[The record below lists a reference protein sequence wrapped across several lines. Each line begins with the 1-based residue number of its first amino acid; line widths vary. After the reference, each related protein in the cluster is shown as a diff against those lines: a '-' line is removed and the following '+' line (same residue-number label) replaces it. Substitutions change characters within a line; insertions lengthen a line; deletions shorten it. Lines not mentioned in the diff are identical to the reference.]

1 MKRGA
6 FYGVIAS
13 FLWFKMNLP
22 VWFILVVLTSVYV
35 AMGGYKFF
43 RMFFRT
49 CVRDFVGLSRYVRV
63 QLTVRNYARNNM
75 TVPRIFEA
83 LVKKHPDRVCFIFED
98 TKWTFREVNEY
109 ANRVAHVF
117 QAAGYKPGDTVS
129 LLLDNRP
136 EYVALWLGLSKAGI
150 VTALLNYNLRDKPL
164 VHSITIAESKAVIVG
179 AVFNDAYLSIR
190 DQLGPEMAM
199 FGFDYGADATSL
211 PSNCI
216 NLDAAL
222 RDASSEP
229 LSGPPIGNYADKM
242 LYIFTSGTTGLPK
255 AAVIR
260 HSRFLFATYGVFY
273 AVGMEFTDRPYVP
286 LPLYHTAGGILGV
299 GTVLA
304 GLTVVIKKKFSVS
317 TFWKDCIKY
326 DCTVAQYIGE
336 TCRYLLAAP
345 PSAEERSHSIR
356 LMFGNGLR
364 PQIWE
369 EFVKRFGIEKIA
381 EFYGATEGNANIIN
395 FDGTIGAVGFVSLI
409 APSVYPVGL
418 IRVTETDDPE
428 PIRGPNGLCIPCKPG
443 EPGMFV
449 GKIVNN
455 DPVRDFHGYADK
467 SATKKKVA
475 YDVFKRGDAVF
486 LSGDILVMDD
496 CGYLFFLDRT
506 GDTFRWR
513 GENVSTTEVEA
524 VISNVAGLKD
534 CVVYGVEVHGNEGRA
549 GMAAIL
555 DPEGELDLVEL
566 ANGMSKVLPAYAR
579 PLFIRIIKNM
589 RMTGTYKLQK
599 KEYQKEGYQ
608 LDKINDGDVL
618 YFWDAT
624 SRSYVK
630 FTKELDEN
638 IRLGKIRI

>member
-1 MKRGA
+1 
-6 FYGVIAS
+6 
-13 FLWFKMNLP
+13 
-22 VWFILVVLTSVYV
+22 
-35 AMGGYKFF
+35 
-43 RMFFRT
+43 
-49 CVRDFVGLSRYVRV
+49 
-63 QLTVRNYARNNM
+63 
-75 TVPRIFEA
+75 
-83 LVKKHPDRVCFIFED
+83 
-98 TKWTFREVNEY
+98 
-109 ANRVAHVF
+109 
-117 QAAGYKPGDTVS
+117 VS

-164 VHSITIAESKAVIVG
+164 VHSITIANSKAVIVG
-179 AVFNDAYLSIR
+179 AVFNDAFLSIR
-190 DQLGPEMAM
+190 DQLGADVAM
-199 FGFDYGADATSL
+199 YGFDYGADSTSL
-211 PSNCI
+211 PANCI
-216 NLDAAL
+216 NLDAAM
-222 RDASSEP
+222 RDASSGP
-229 LSGPPIGNYADKM
+229 LPGPPIGNYADKM

-260 HSRFLFATYGVFY
+260 HSRFAFFVIGASNMIGIKSGVDVVY
-273 AVGMEFTDRPYVP
+273 DP
-286 LPLYHTAGGILGV
+286 LPLYHSAGGMVGV
-299 GTVLA
+299 GQVLLFGCTA
-304 GLTVVIKKKFSVS
+304 VLRNKFSVS
-317 TFWKDCIKY
+317 AFWKEAIQHQ
-326 DCTVAQYIGE
+326 CTVAQYIGE

-345 PSAEERSHSIR
+345 PSAEERSHKIR

-395 FDGTIGAVGFVSLI
+395 FDGTVGAVGFVSLI
-409 APSVYPVGL
+409 APAVYPVGL
-418 IRVTETDDPE
+418 IKVTEEDDPE
-428 PIRGPNGLCIPCKPG
+428 PIRGPNGLCISCKPG

-475 YDVFKRGDAVF
+475 RDVFRRGDAVF
-486 LSGDILVMDD
+486 LSGDILVMDEL
-496 CGYLFFLDRT
+496 GYLFFLDRT

-524 VISNVAGLKD
+524 VISNLAGLKD

-555 DPEGELDLVEL
+555 DPEGELDLADL
-566 ANGMSKVLPAYAR
+566 AREMSKVLPAYAK

-608 LDKINDGDVL
+608 LDQIKDGDVV

-624 SRSYVK
+624 SRSYVQ
-630 FTKELDEN
+630 FTQELDEN
-638 IRLGKIRI
+638 IRAGKIRV

>member
-1 MKRGA
+1 MNRGA

-13 FLWFKMNLP
+13 FLWFKMHLP
-22 VWFILVVLTSVYV
+22 AWFILVVLLSVFT
-35 AMGGYKFF
+35 AMGGYKWFN
-43 RMFFRT
+43 MFFRT
-49 CVRDFVGLSRYVRV
+49 CVRDFIGLTRYCRV
-63 QLTVRNYARNNM
+63 QLTVRKYARNNM
-75 TVPRIFEA
+75 TVPRIFES

-117 QAAGYKPGDTVS
+117 QAAGYKPGDSVS

-164 VHSITIAESKAVIVG
+164 VHSITIANSKAVIVG
-179 AVFNDAYLSIR
+179 AVFNDAFLSIR
-190 DQLGPEMAM
+190 DQLGADVAM
-199 FGFDYGADATSL
+199 YGFDYGADSTSL
-211 PSNCI
+211 PANCI
-216 NLDAAL
+216 NLDAAM
-222 RDASSEP
+222 RDASSGP
-229 LSGPPIGNYADKM
+229 LPGPPIGNYADKM

-260 HSRFLFATYGVFY
+260 HSRFLFATYGVFF
-273 AVGMEFTDRPYVP
+273 AIGMELTDRPYVP

-299 GTVLA
+299 GNVLL

-317 TFWKDCIKY
+317 SFWKDCIKY

-345 PSAEERSHSIR
+345 PSAEERSHKIR

-395 FDGTIGAVGFVSLI
+395 FDGTVGAVGFVSLI
-409 APSVYPVGL
+409 APAVYPVGL
-418 IRVTETDDPE
+418 IKVTEEDDPE
-428 PIRGPNGLCIPCKPG
+428 PIRGPNGLCISCKPG

-475 YDVFKRGDAVF
+475 RDVFRRGDAVF
-486 LSGDILVMDD
+486 LSGDILVMDEL
-496 CGYLFFLDRT
+496 GYLFFLDRT

-524 VISNVAGLKD
+524 VISNLAGLKD

-555 DPEGELDLVEL
+555 DPEGELDLADL
-566 ANGMSKVLPAYAR
+566 AREMSKVLPAYAK

-608 LDKINDGDVL
+608 LDQIKDGDVV

-624 SRSYVK
+624 SRSYVQ
-630 FTKELDEN
+630 FTQELDEN
-638 IRLGKIRI
+638 IRAGKIRV

>member
-1 MKRGA
+1 MNRGA
-6 FYGVIAS
+6 FYGIVAS

-22 VWFILVVLTSVYV
+22 VWFILLVLFSVYV
-35 AMGGYKFF
+35 AMGGYKFIN
-43 RMFFRT
+43 MFFRT
-49 CVRDFVGLSRYVRV
+49 FIRDATGLSRYIRV
-63 QLTVRNYARNNM
+63 QLTMRYYARNNM

-83 LVKKHPDRVCFIFED
+83 MVKKHPDRTCFIFED

-117 QAAGYKPGDTVS
+117 QAAGYKPGDTVA

-136 EYVALWLGLSKAGI
+136 EYVALWLGLAKAGI

-179 AVFNDAYLSIR
+179 AVFNDAFTSIR
-190 DQLGPEMAM
+190 DQLGPDVAM
-199 FGFDYGADATSL
+199 YGFDYGTSSL
-211 PSNCI
+211 PANCI

-229 LSGPPIGNYADKM
+229 LPGPPIGNYADKM

-260 HSRFLFATYGVFY
+260 HSRYLFATFGVFY
-273 AVGMEFTDRPYVP
+273 AIGMELTDRPYVP
-286 LPLYHTAGGILGV
+286 LPLYHTAGGILGA
-299 GTVLA
+299 GTVLL
-304 GLTVVIKKKFSVS
+304 GLTVVIKKKFSVRS
-317 TFWKDCIKY
+317 FWKDCIEH

-345 PSAEERSHSIR
+345 PSAEERSHQIR

-369 EFVKRFGIEKIA
+369 EFTKRFGIEKIA

-395 FDGTIGAVGFVSLI
+395 FDGTVGAVGFVSLI
-409 APSVYPVGL
+409 APAVYPVGL
-418 IRVTETDDPE
+418 IKVTEEDDPV

-475 YDVFKRGDAVF
+475 YDVFKRGDAAF
-486 LSGDILVMDD
+486 LSGDILVMDEL
-496 CGYLFFLDRT
+496 GYLFFLDRT

-534 CVVYGVEVHGNEGRA
+534 CVVYGVEVPGNEGRA

-555 DPEGELDLVEL
+555 DPEGELDLVDL
-566 ANGMSKVLPAYAR
+566 AKEMGKVLPAYAR

-608 LDKINDGDVL
+608 LDKSNGDVI

-630 FTKELDEN
+630 FTAELDEN
-638 IRLGKIRI
+638 IKSGKIRI